1 MLYLVTN
8 AFHKSTWI
16 YVGERL
22 EGSTTLAPGEKIRV
36 PVGVF
41 ALPDPVFT
49 MPPRSVMQQSRT
61 VVSYTQASHGG
72 HFPFYEARDELVTDL
87 RAFILGLSK

>member
-61 VVSYTQASHGG
+61 VVSYTQASRGG

-87 RAFILGLSK
+87 RTFLLGQ